1 MAATVKVPHLRAYRG
16 VLRQVFRA
24 DLNCSDVRVGSRA
37 PEAIGASRRS
47 PTSRP
52 GIVLGGE
59 PDICCEP
66 TPPIPRTGL
75 VALRGLSARRENRIA
90 MVVAI
95 GGASCTAPVA
105 SAYELIQKP
114 TTASMR
120 RGSTAKPPSPD
131 SPPRSLAKTTGPW
144 RKLAEMNALDLIAS
158 MSGFGH
164 TKTRKG
170 DLHDRTSP
178 FVGLMPPARVIAGPR
193 ALLTSILLVTRVPCR
208 GIGGWRAN
216 PRT

>member
-1 MAATVKVPHLRAYRG
+1 
-16 VLRQVFRA
+16 
-24 DLNCSDVRVGSRA
+24 
-37 PEAIGASRRS
+37 
-47 PTSRP
+47 
-52 GIVLGGE
+52 
-59 PDICCEP
+59 
-66 TPPIPRTGL
+66 
-75 VALRGLSARRENRIA
+75 

-114 TTASMR
+114 TTALMR

-170 DLHDRTSP
+170 IFMIGRRPS
-178 FVGLMPPARVIAGPR
+178 
-193 ALLTSILLVTRVPCR
+193 LVT
-208 GIGGWRAN
+208 
-216 PRT
+216 